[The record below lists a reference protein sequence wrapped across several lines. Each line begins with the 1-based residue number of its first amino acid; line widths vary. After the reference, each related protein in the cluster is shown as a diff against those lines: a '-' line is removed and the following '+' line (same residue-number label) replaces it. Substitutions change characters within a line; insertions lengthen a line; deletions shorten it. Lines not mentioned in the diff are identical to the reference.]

1 MKKIVIIV
9 LVVVLLYVGGS
20 IAFSIYL
27 DKDIEKTQEEL
38 DNLSKKFGEVE
49 KETVELS
56 IAKFNT
62 QVMDNNIGDPA
73 SYDYMMEDNNLYWFA
88 LLDNVYLYVKPE
100 EYTGNKEKDITN
112 VMTIHYSDNES
123 IALNYVK
130 ALIKANNDNLTDS
143 DIEYL
148 MNEAKTLSKDK
159 KNANNG
165 KGISVGYVESEEV
178 TEYKIIRLYK

>member
-1 MKKIVIIV
+1 MKKNIIIGV
-9 LVVVLLYVGGS
+9 ALILLSIGIFVGVK
-20 IAFSIYL
+20 IYL
-27 DKDIEKTQEEL
+27 DKDLDKQKEELNNTIEKYGT
-38 DNLSKKFGEVE
+38 VE

-62 QVMDNNIGDPA
+62 EVMDNNIGDPA
-73 SYDYMMEDNNLYWFA
+73 SYDYMVEDNNLYWFG
-88 LLDNVYLYVKPE
+88 LLDGVSLYVKSE
-100 EYTGNKEKDITN
+100 NYTGDKEKDITEI
-112 VMTIHYSDNES
+112 MTIQYSDNES

-130 ALIKANNDNLTDS
+130 SLIKSNNDALTDS

-148 MNEAKTLSKDK
+148 MNEAKNLSNDK

-165 KGISVGYVESEEV
+165 KGISVSYVKSGEL